1 MSDPICTPLQFLDH
15 ESFYLSF
22 DNQLLVDLIRTD
34 LAYLKSNWSLIGRP
48 TIVLP
53 VLGSMLGGD
62 TAWEH
67 SPIYKLLLIL
77 ASGYSSG
84 VRVKL
89 GTMKDFFSTASMKKL
104 NFVDPSDAGKW
115 SSGLVLGASRERKH
129 YKPPLTEALQ
139 PFIVASESSIEGSVH
154 LVGCG

>member
-1 MSDPICTPLQFLDH
+1 M
-15 ESFYLSF
+15 
-22 DNQLLVDLIRTD
+22 DLIRTD
-34 LAYLKSNWSLIGRP
+34 LAYLKTNWSLIGRP

-53 VLGSMLGGD
+53 ILGNMLGGD
-62 TAWEH
+62 TQWEH

-104 NFVDPSDAGKW
+104 NFIEPSDA
-115 SSGLVLGASRERKH
+115 SMYVCNTVD
-129 YKPPLTEALQ
+129 PLY
-139 PFIVASESSIEGSVH
+139 SICV
-154 LVGCG
+154 